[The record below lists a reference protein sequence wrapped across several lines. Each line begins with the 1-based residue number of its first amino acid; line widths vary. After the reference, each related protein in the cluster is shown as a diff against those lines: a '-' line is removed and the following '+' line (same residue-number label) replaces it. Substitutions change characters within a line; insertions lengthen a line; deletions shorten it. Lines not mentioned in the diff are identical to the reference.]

1 MSSLR
6 VFVGLDYSN
15 AVVQVCVVDA
25 AGAVLG
31 NRGCPNDCREIVAFA
46 EQFGTVAGAAL
57 EACTG
62 AANLAD
68 ELVLHAGW
76 SVDLGHPGYIERL
89 KQSPDKTDWQDARLL
104 ADLERVGYLPKV
116 WQAPEAVRELRQLV
130 RYRQD
135 LVNQKR
141 KTKLQIRAVLRQAR
155 CADPPQWR
163 PWTKDWRAWV
173 AHLAPLP
180 AQSRWVVEQRLAE
193 LAALEQRLQVADRR
207 LSAVTAGDAEV
218 ARLLAQPG
226 IGPVTAWTL
235 RAEIG
240 RFDRFR
246 SGKQLSRF
254 CGLSPCNASSGPRQ
268 ADAGLIRAANG
279 QLRAVL
285 IEAAHRLIRHEERYR
300 RLAARLRGR
309 GKTGSVVA
317 AAVANRWV
325 RWLYHQMAG
334 GAAAA
339 A

>member
-6 VFVGLDYSN
+6 VFVGLDYSTQ
-15 AVVQVCVVDA
+15 VVQVCVVDA
-25 AGAVLG
+25 AGTVLG
-31 NRGCPNDCREIVAFA
+31 NRGCANDYREIRAFA
-46 EQFGTVAGAAL
+46 EQFGAVAGAAL

-68 ELVLHAGW
+68 ELVLQAGW

-135 LVNQKR
+135 LADQKR

-155 CADPPQWR
+155 CADPKEWR
-163 PWTKDWRAWV
+163 PWTKDWLTWLQHV
-173 AHLAPLP
+173 AALP
-180 AQSRWVVEQRLAE
+180 AQSRWVVQQRLVE
-193 LAALEQRLQVADRR
+193 LTSLEQRLKQADQR
-207 LSAVTAGDAEV
+207 LREVTADDAEV
-218 ARLLAQPG
+218 ARLLQQPG

-254 CGLSPCNASSGPRQ
+254 CGLSPCNASSGQRQ

-285 IEAAHRLIRHEERYR
+285 IEAAHRLIRYDARYQ
-300 RLAARLRGR
+300 RLAGRLRSQ
-309 GKTGSVVA
+309 GKKGSVVA

-325 RWLYHQMAG
+325 RWLYHQMVG
-334 GAAAA
+334 DAA
-339 A
+339 

>member
-1 MSSLR
+1 MSGLR
-6 VFVGLDYSN
+6 VFVGLDYSTE
-15 AVVQVCVVDA
+15 VVQVCVVDA
-25 AGAVLG
+25 AGGVLG
-31 NRGCPNDCREIVAFA
+31 NRGCRNDGREIRAFA
-46 EQFGTVAGAAL
+46 EQFGAVAGAAL

-68 ELVLHAGW
+68 ELVLQAGW

-155 CADPPQWR
+155 CADPKDWR
-163 PWTKDWRAWV
+163 PWTKDWLAW
-173 AHLAPLP
+173 LTQAPLP
-180 AQSRWVVEQRLAE
+180 AQSRWVVQQRLAE
-193 LAALEQRLQVADRR
+193 LAWLQQRLKEADQR
-207 LSAVTAGDAEV
+207 LSEATADDVEV
-218 ARLLAQPG
+218 ARLRQQRG

-254 CGLSPCNASSGPRQ
+254 CGLSPCNASSGQRQ
-268 ADAGLIRAANG
+268 ADAGLIQAANG
-279 QLRAVL
+279 PLRAVL
-285 IEAAHRLIRHEERYR
+285 IEAAHRLIRYDERYKG
-300 RLAARLRGR
+300 LAVRLRGR
-309 GKTGSVVA
+309 GKKGSVAA

-325 RWLYHQMAG
+325 RRLYHQMVG

-339 A
+339 